1 LEYRF
6 YHLHKRLV
14 HQLFPERLVAVNK
27 PQFAEDRKNQAFFH
41 ALNTAH
47 GFCGRIEVYCLSSIS
62 PILENRGIQQ

>member
-1 LEYRF
+1 MP
-6 YHLHKRLV
+6 K
-14 HQLFPERLVAVNK
+14 Q
-27 PQFAEDRKNQAFFH
+27 NQNRPKGGFFVKSFH